1 LPIMKRLV
9 QIREAS
15 QTVFGPNRAHL
26 LIGRKL
32 ATSRGAFRGGDRILL
47 FGCERDWRF
56 VIGAGQTKDDRGDVV
71 LSVRRKAARGS
82 NRLIEKLCHSG
93 ASKITA
99 IGL

>member
-1 LPIMKRLV
+1 MKRLV

-71 LSVRRKAARGS
+71 LSVRRKAARGF

-93 ASKITA
+93 ASVPSLK
-99 IGL
+99 